1 MGFFSNLV
9 SRFAG
14 SSTKQG
20 DEPLDSGESAQLS
33 RALSYFEKRLRESDV
48 IRPEGVQ
55 VLLDAIGAHAKPGVH
70 FNIERALPNQEL
82 LSLEEKKSLGL
93 NSRKKYSRQL
103 VRLVMCEHLHG
114 RCPKELISDYYLSS
128 WHQAAR
134 DALLQK
140 MRSAGVVDVRILSCS
155 DERDCP
161 HVLRMKRRFKI
172 DDVPALPLQGCDAAY
187 CRCTYVPEL

>member
-55 VLLDAIGAHAKPGVH
+55 VLLDAIGAHGIAVMLVPDDGLGEAI
-70 FNIERALPNQEL
+70 NDRLRRA
-82 LSLEEKKSLGL
+82 
-93 NSRKKYSRQL
+93 
-103 VRLVMCEHLHG
+103 
-114 RCPKELISDYYLSS
+114 
-128 WHQAAR
+128 AA
-134 DALLQK
+134 
-140 MRSAGVVDVRILSCS
+140 
-155 DERDCP
+155 
-161 HVLRMKRRFKI
+161 
-172 DDVPALPLQGCDAAY
+172 
-187 CRCTYVPEL
+187 